1 MTRTNAIYFS
11 PRIEKYIFFFELNN
25 IDYLIVGW
33 DRLNQNLL
41 RKNTIYFRQS
51 SGYNVGGLSA
61 SINRFRW
68 IFFLF
73 KVLLKNKK
81 KITTIHAFDL
91 DTAFPATLFKV
102 LFNKKVKVIFDV
114 CDWMSATL
122 YNQSKFILFVFKLM
136 EAFTIRHS
144 DEVVICEPERIEQI
158 PYKLS
163 KKELVIPNIPTFTE
177 TSFLFVDDRY
187 KFNNDRISLSY
198 VGGFTSSRNLDELLK
213 SAMSQEFNL
222 LIAGYGSK
230 EIEDKCKE
238 LSILSN
244 IKYFGKVDY
253 KIGLNIMYNS
263 NIIYAM
269 YSKSNPNHFYAAP
282 NKYYEAMM
290 LGKPIISTKGINMER
305 KILDNNIGYIIEESS
320 EELIN
325 LINSLSLDDIQE
337 KGKAANLLWENKYK
351 NYTSKFLNEEYID
364 LIKVC

>member
-1 MTRTNAIYFS
+1 
-11 PRIEKYIFFFELNN
+11 
-25 IDYLIVGW
+25 
-33 DRLNQNLL
+33 
-41 RKNTIYFRQS
+41 
-51 SGYNVGGLSA
+51 
-61 SINRFRW
+61 
-68 IFFLF
+68 
-73 KVLLKNKK
+73 
-81 KITTIHAFDL
+81 
-91 DTAFPATLFKV
+91 
-102 LFNKKVKVIFDV
+102 
-114 CDWMSATL
+114 
-122 YNQSKFILFVFKLM
+122 
-136 EAFTIRHS
+136 
-144 DEVVICEPERIEQI
+144 
-158 PYKLS
+158 
-163 KKELVIPNIPTFTE
+163 
-177 TSFLFVDDRY
+177 
-187 KFNNDRISLSY
+187 
-198 VGGFTSSRNLDELLK
+198 
-213 SAMSQEFNL
+213 MSQEFNL